1 MPTLC
6 ARPGPAARSATA
18 LRDDALYSLVDAP
31 APADTRV
38 VDAGLGAANA
48 AVASLADV
56 RPLACFARTPAGAI
70 IGGAVGRT
78 WGECCELQQLWVDPA
93 HRQQGVGREL
103 VRNFAAG
110 ARTRQCRRL
119 YLETFSFQAPAFY
132 RALGFSVALEIR
144 GFTADTSKFTLLRE
158 LT

>member
-1 MPTLC
+1 MTLV
-6 ARPGPAARSATA
+6 
-18 LRDDALYSLVDAP
+18 YSLVDAP

-48 AVASLADV
+48 AGASLADV

-93 HRQQGVGREL
+93 HRRQGVGREL

-144 GFTADTSKFTLLRE
+144 GFTADTSKFTLLCE